1 MPGTSR
7 ASGRRFFT
15 RVPDTMHL
23 HIVAVG
29 KIKERFLSEGIA
41 EYEKRLLPYLK
52 LSIAEIAEERR
63 GVHANA
69 GAEAQAIDREGERI
83 LAAVPDGAVVVALD
97 VRGKELSSEQLAARL
112 HEWQMAGV
120 SPVVF
125 RDRRRSRDLPGGAG
139 KGLTLRLSLSPMTF
153 THQMV
158 RMIILEQI
166 YRACRINSGEPYHK

>member
-1 MPGTSR
+1 
-7 ASGRRFFT
+7 
-15 RVPDTMHL
+15 MHL

-29 KIKERFLSEGIA
+29 KIKERFLSAGIA

-83 LAAVPDGAVVVALD
+83 LAAIPDGAVVVALD
-97 VRGKELSSEQLAARL
+97 VRGKELSSEKLAARL

-125 RDRRRSRDLPGGAG
+125 VIGGDLGISRAVLARAD
-139 KGLTLRLSLSPMTF
+139 LRLSLSPMTF

-158 RMIILEQI
+158 RMIIFEQI

>member
-1 MPGTSR
+1 MQVR
-7 ASGRRFFT
+7 
-15 RVPDTMHL
+15 
-23 HIVAVG
+23 IIAVG
-29 KIKERFLSEGIA
+29 KIKERFLTEGIA

-52 LSIAEIAEERR
+52 LSIVEIAEERR

-69 GAEAQAIDREGERI
+69 GEEAQAVEREGERI
-83 LAAVPDGAVVVALD
+83 LAAIPDGAYVVALD
-97 VRGKELSSEQLAARL
+97 VRGKELSSEQLAAKL

-125 RDRRRSRDLPGGAG
+125 VIGGDLGISGAVLSRAG
-139 KGLTLRLSLSPMTF
+139 LRLSLSPMTF

-166 YRACRINSGEPYHK
+166 YRASRINSGEPYHK

>member
-1 MPGTSR
+1 MQVR
-7 ASGRRFFT
+7 
-15 RVPDTMHL
+15 
-23 HIVAVG
+23 IIAVG
-29 KIKERFLSEGIA
+29 KIKERFLTEGIA
-41 EYEKRLLPYLK
+41 EYEKRLIPYLK

-69 GAEAQAIDREGERI
+69 GAEAQAIEREGERI
-83 LAAVPDGAVVVALD
+83 LAAIPDGAVVVALD
-97 VRGKELSSEQLAARL
+97 VRGKELSSEQLAARM

-125 RDRRRSRDLPGGAG
+125 VIGGDLGISRAVLARAD
-139 KGLTLRLSLSPMTF
+139 LRLSLSPMTF

-166 YRACRINSGEPYHK
+166 YRASRINSGEPYHK